1 METTTTITQAVPHTG
16 ELTLR
21 ERLIADL
28 EKKGLAE
35 TAITE
40 LRNKYLPLTIN
51 GVEDKEGYEAVYKAR
66 QVVKKTRTGIVAYC
80 KQDRDKANAY
90 IKENLAFEKELVAKV
105 VTIEQ
110 HLESEELRID
120 QEKERIE
127 AEKHN
132 ERKRAIEAIGF
143 KIVSDVR
150 GMGTQFLYGQVGFS
164 LEDRS
169 YGKNEFAEVLEDARA
184 KFVAE
189 NARIEAE
196 RAAKIAHEQEMERQ
210 RKEVEEFQRQKAEME
225 AKRKEMEATIR
236 EQEEKLRR
244 IEEQEKKEALQKLH
258 KDILE
263 ARKAQYLQ
271 VGFHDAGYCIVLG
284 RLQLTDA
291 DIMSRDDAAFEKH
304 IEFLKEQVQKQKE
317 KKEAEAMQATAP
329 KAIVEDPI
337 TKAEPKELDFA
348 PADTKTE
355 YINAD
360 KERIGF
366 LIDTLS
372 AIQFPE
378 LTDPKA
384 RKIVFEAKSRIND
397 LKNYLTINSN
407 DL

>member
-1 METTTTITQAVPHTG
+1 MEATTTITTQAVPQMG

-143 KIVSDVR
+143 RVVSDVR
-150 GMGTQFLYGQVGFS
+150 GMGTQFVFGQVGFS
-164 LEDRS
+164 LEDKA
-169 YGKNEFAEVLEDARA
+169 YGKNEFSEVLEDARA
-184 KFVAE
+184 KFVTE

-196 RAAKIAHEQEMERQ
+196 KAAKIAQEQEMERQ
-210 RKEVEEFQRQKAEME
+210 RKEFEEFQRQKAEME
-225 AKRKEMEATIR
+225 AKQREMEAKIK
-236 EQEEKLRR
+236 EQEEKLRQ
-244 IEEQEKKEALQKLH
+244 IEIQERRDALQKEYNDKL
-258 KDILE
+258 
-263 ARKAQYLQ
+263 AFRKAQYLEL
-271 VGFHDAGYCIVLG
+271 GFEDLGNCIRHGKINV
-284 RLQLTDA
+284 TNS
-291 DIMSRDDAAFEKH
+291 DIMKYDDAEFERRM
-304 IEFLKEQVQKQKE
+304 EFLKAAMK
-317 KKEAEAMQATAP
+317 KKEAEAIQSPAP
-329 KAIVEDPI
+329 KTIVNEVI
-337 TKAEPKELDFA
+337 TKAEPKELDLT
-348 PADTKTE
+348 PNNTKAE
-355 YINAD
+355 YINND

-366 LIDTLS
+366 LVDTLS

-384 RKIVFEAKSRIND
+384 RKIVFEAKTRIND